1 MGCLAECAANF
12 ARGLS
17 NKEASAE
24 VMDQVNSIRGPILN
38 YFHKCFQPYPF
49 FRGLYKLL
57 PISHVLYKRLQ
68 SHMRIC

>member
-49 FRGLYKLL
+49 F
-57 PISHVLYKRLQ
+57 
-68 SHMRIC
+68 